1 MRKEGGEGVYMGAFF
16 WIIGLLLYVGLIAL
30 FLFLFYFCIKKG
42 VKDGIVEAYL
52 EIHKNSD
59 NNT

>member
-1 MRKEGGEGVYMGAFF
+1 MYMGTFF

-42 VKDGIVEAYL
+42 VKDGIVEAYR

>member
-1 MRKEGGEGVYMGAFF
+1 MYMGAFF
-16 WIIGLLLYVGLIAL
+16 WIIGLLFYVGLIAL
-30 FLFLFYFCIKKG
+30 FFFLLYLCIKKG
-42 VKDGIVEAYL
+42 VKNGIVEAHR